1 MATNVG
7 RMHYAV
13 GQGTIMARPTTLDRL
28 CRCDHEARVGVYFA
42 YYSVKSKHKSAVSKQ
57 VKGSL
62 PARGYCVDC
71 FLEFAKRKGLPGDE
85 RQELREKLE
94 GRSVSP
100 RRRKY

>member
-1 MATNVG
+1 
-7 RMHYAV
+7 
-13 GQGTIMARPTTLDRL
+13 MARPTTLDRL